1 MIGILRTV
9 YDRKTGQVKSQ
20 EIVEELD
27 MTEDEYYE
35 PLVKIIGD
43 AMLKNLA
50 KKKAQ

>member
-27 MTEDEYYE
+27 MTEDEYYK

-43 AMLKNLA
+43 AMLNDLV
-50 KKKAQ
+50 KKKA

>member
-9 YDRKTGQVKSQ
+9 YDRKTGQIKKQ

-43 AMLKNLA
+43 AILKDLA
-50 KKKAQ
+50 KNKA